1 MQYTICNTGKVLFYA
16 GLYKEI
22 ILKGLERGE
31 YVINDQM
38 DMSTVISQS
47 KAEAFE
53 KEKPYFPS
61 TLTSVS
67 PHCGCLYANKCFF
80 GSLAYALQGK

>member
-1 MQYTICNTGKVLFYA
+1 MQYTICNTRKVLFYA

-53 KEKPYFPS
+53 K
-61 TLTSVS
+61 
-67 PHCGCLYANKCFF
+67 
-80 GSLAYALQGK
+80 